1 MLTKDNMYVIINYQ
15 IENSIYHIVII
26 GIIMVCGMANNWSL
40 SPQSSLLQKIK
51 LTGFGRTHVR
61 FWTNVK

>member
-1 MLTKDNMYVIINYQ
+1 MYVIINYQ

-61 FWTNVK
+61 F